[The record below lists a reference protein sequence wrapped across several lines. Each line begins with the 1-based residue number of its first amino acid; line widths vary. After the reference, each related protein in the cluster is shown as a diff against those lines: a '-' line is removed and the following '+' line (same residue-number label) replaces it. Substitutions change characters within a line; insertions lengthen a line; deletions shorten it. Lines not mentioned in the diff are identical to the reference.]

1 MGGHQVD
8 LRSNPQNIVIVS
20 RSVWLLTVW
29 IGLFGVVSGS
39 FAQSQEALSDSAHN
53 PIIWADVPD
62 PSVIRVGDTY
72 YMSSTTMHMSPG
84 VPIMASRNLVDWRL
98 ANYVYDTL
106 ATSDAMALRNGRNA
120 YGEGSWASS
129 LRYHDGTYYLATFSY
144 TTEKTHIYRT
154 DDVGNGAWRESTLD
168 SLYHDPSLLFDD
180 GRVYLAYGG
189 GDIGIVELT
198 ADASSVKDGGLQK
211 VIIPNAG
218 EIAADDI
225 MLPAEGAHIHKV
237 NGTYYIFLITWPRGG
252 MRTQLVY
259 RSDHIAGPYEGRV
272 ALQDAG
278 IAQGGIVNTP
288 EGNWYA
294 MLFQDHGA
302 VGRIPH
308 LVPVMWRDGWPVF
321 GTDGEAPQQLGIPSD
336 QGEVPKI
343 VTSDAF
349 DYGTQA
355 GDADLKPVWQW
366 NHNPDDRFWSVT
378 ERPGF
383 LRLTNG
389 RTDTS
394 FTATRNTLT
403 QRTFGPQSAA
413 TTTID
418 VGGLKPGDRVGLG
431 LLQENYGWVGV
442 KATDG
447 SRSLVMVNG
456 TGEGAGEIESVPLD
470 RETVH
475 LGVEADFRDQIDE
488 AVFYYSLDGEKWTQI
503 GNVLE
508 MSYELSHFM
517 GYRFALF
524 NYATEEPRG
533 VADFDSFKVG
543 PTLDEI
549 E

>member
-1 MGGHQVD
+1 M
-8 LRSNPQNIVIVS
+8 
-20 RSVWLLTVW
+20 
-29 IGLFGVVSGS
+29 SGS
-39 FAQSQEALSDSAHN
+39 PAHAQEVPSNSAHN
-53 PIIWADVPD
+53 PILWADVPD
-62 PSVIRVGDTY
+62 PSVIRVGDAY

-84 VPIMASRNLVDWRL
+84 VPIMKSRNLVDWRL
-98 ANYVYDTL
+98 VNYVYDTL
-106 ATSDAMALRNGRNA
+106 ATSDAMTLRNGRNA

-144 TTEKTHIYRT
+144 TTQKTHIYRT
-154 DDVGNGAWRESTLD
+154 DDVEDGPWRESTLD
-168 SLYHDPSLLFDD
+168 SLYHDPSLLFDND
-180 GRVYLAYGG
+180 RVFLAYGG

-198 ADASSVKDGGLQK
+198 ADASSVKDGGLRK
-211 VIIPNAG
+211 EIISNAG
-218 EIAADDI
+218 EVAADDI

-237 NGTYYIFLITWPRGG
+237 DGTYYIFLITWPRGG
-252 MRTQLVY
+252 MRTQIVY
-259 RSDHIAGPYEGRV
+259 RSDDVAGPYDGRV

-308 LVPVMWRDGWPVF
+308 LVPVRWDDGWPVF
-321 GTDGEAPQQLGIPSD
+321 GSNGEAPRKLGISSD
-336 QGEVPKI
+336 PGEMPKI
-343 VTSDAF
+343 VASDAF
-349 DYGTQA
+349 DYGQSD
-355 GDADLKPVWQW
+355 GDADLKPAWQW
-366 NHNPDDRFWSVT
+366 NHNPTDRFWSVT
-378 ERPGF
+378 ERPGY

-394 FTATRNTLT
+394 FVAARNTLT

-413 TTTID
+413 TIALD
-418 VGGLKPGDRVGLG
+418 VNGLNPGDRAGLG

-442 KATDG
+442 QVSDD

-456 TGEGAGEIESVPLD
+456 SGEGAAAEVESIPLD
-470 RETVH
+470 QQTVR
-475 LGVEADFRDQIDE
+475 LGVEADFQDQTDE
-488 AVFYYSLDGEKWTQI
+488 AEFYYSLDGEEWTQI
-503 GNVLE
+503 GNTLE

-524 NYATEEPRG
+524 NYATEKAG
-533 VADFDSFKVG
+533 GIADFGYYRVG
-543 PTLDEI
+543 PALNEI